1 MNIINQPWLPF
12 RFRNGEIKTLPISA
26 ISHPD
31 IIDFSLNRADFQGAA
46 YQFAIG
52 LLQTVFA
59 PEDEDEWET
68 YFETPPSDNTLKS
81 AFDKV
86 AHAFNVTGNT
96 PLFMQDFSS
105 LEEQKNIPIAQLLI
119 DAPGE
124 NGVKQNTDHFIKRGI
139 ADVMSLEMAVLAL
152 FTLQINAP
160 SGGKGHLVSL
170 RGGGPL
176 TTLISPTDTQ
186 STLWQKLW
194 LNIINRDF
202 WEYSEPNFYDGSVF
216 PWLVPLNLKE
226 GKGENV
232 FPKDVHPLYMYWAMP
247 RRIRL
252 QIENKSAICQI
263 SGKNSN
269 ITVQYY
275 LTKNYGLDYQ
285 EGWLHPLTPYTWD
298 TKKVDSFPNPIK
310 GKQGGI
316 HYNLWDRLLLSS
328 SENGQKCASVVSHYL
343 KLCQLLVLTK
353 KPRLLIFGY
362 DMDNMKPRGW
372 YALEMPIFNIDEK
385 YHNKIINE
393 IKLIQTLTSECLKS
407 VKNKIKAAWFS
418 SPKDISG
425 DMSFIDLTFW
435 QRSESLFFETVQNII
450 EKTQGNDYLTAEQ
463 ASKWL
468 NGIRNICLSIFDEY
482 ALSSLETLG
491 AISGCIKARQS
502 LIKDIYGNKAIK
514 KFIVDFKITKMSGE
528 ENGTLSIK

>member
-1 MNIINQPWLPF
+1 MNIIKQPWLPF
-12 RFRNGEIKTLPISA
+12 RFSNGKIETLPISA
-26 ISHPD
+26 ISDPN
-31 IIDFSLNRADFQGAA
+31 IFDFALNRADFQGAA

-52 LLQTVFA
+52 LLQTIFA

-68 YFETPPSDNTLKS
+68 YFASPPSSKKLQS

-86 AHAFNVTGNT
+86 AHAFNIMGDG
-96 PLFMQDFSS
+96 PLFMQDFST

-124 NGVKQNTDHFIKRGI
+124 NGIKQNTDHFIKRGV

-160 SGGKGHLVSL
+160 SGGQGHRVGL

-176 TTLISPTDTQ
+176 TTLILPSNQ

-194 LNIINRDF
+194 LNVINRDF
-202 WEYSEPNFYDGSVF
+202 WDYDDPNFTDGSVF

-226 GKGENV
+226 GMGEKIY
-232 FPKDVHPLYMYWAMP
+232 PKDVHPLHMFWAMP

-252 QIENKSAICQI
+252 QVENKSATCQI
-263 SGKNSN
+263 SGENSDT
-269 ITVQYY
+269 TVRYY

-285 EGWLHPLTPYTWD
+285 EGWLHPLTPYYWD
-298 TKKVDSFPNPIK
+298 PKKPESFPNSLK
-310 GKQGGI
+310 GRQGGI

-328 SENGQKCASVVSHYL
+328 NENGQKSAKVVSHYL
-343 KLCQLLVLTK
+343 RLYQLLEFTR

-372 YALEMPIFNIDEK
+372 YTLEMPIFHVKDE

-393 IKLIQTLTSECLKS
+393 IKYIQLLTKELLYSLKE
-407 VKNKIKAAWFS
+407 NIKKSWFD
-418 SPKDISG
+418 SPKDIKG
-425 DMSFIDLTFW
+425 DISFIDLTFW
-435 QRSESLFFETVQNII
+435 QKSENTFFEVVENIVEQI
-450 EKTQGNDYLTAEQ
+450 QKDDFLTPKQ
-463 ASKWL
+463 AGHWL
-468 NGIRNICLSIFDEY
+468 NSIRKICLSIFDEY
-482 ALSSLETLG
+482 ALSALG
-491 AISGCIKARQS
+491 TQKSIGSCIKARQS
-502 LIKDIYGNKAIK
+502 LVRNIYGNKKIK
-514 KFIVDFKITKMSGE
+514 KFAIDFNIINNEGV
-528 ENGTLSIK
+528 

>member
-31 IIDFSLNRADFQGAA
+31 IVDFSLNRADFQGAA

-59 PEDEDEWET
+59 PEDEDEWEE
-68 YFETPPSDNTLKS
+68 YFATPPSDNTLKS

-86 AHAFNVTGNT
+86 AHAFNVTGEA

-124 NGVKQNTDHFIKRGI
+124 NGIKQNTDHFIKRGI

-160 SGGKGHLVSL
+160 SGGQGHRVSL

-176 TTLISPTDTQ
+176 TTLISPTDTEA
-186 STLWQKLW
+186 TLWQKLW
-194 LNIINRDF
+194 LNVINRDF
-202 WEYSEPNFYDGSVF
+202 LEYDEPNFYDGSIF

-226 GKGENV
+226 GMGEKVYPN
-232 FPKDVHPLYMYWAMP
+232 DVHPLHMYWAMP

-252 QIENKSAICQI
+252 QAENKPATCQI
-263 SGKNSN
+263 SGENSN

-285 EGWLHPLTPYTWD
+285 EGWLHPLTPYYWD
-298 TKKVDSFPNPIK
+298 TKKPDTFPNSIK
-310 GKQGGI
+310 GREGGI

-328 SENGQKCASVVSHYL
+328 SENGQKCATVVSHYL
-343 KLCQLLVLTK
+343 KLYQSLEFTR

-372 YALEMPIFNIDEK
+372 YALEMPIFHIEDK
-385 YHNKIINE
+385 YHNKVINE
-393 IKLIQTLTSECLKS
+393 IKLIQSLTTECLKS
-407 VKNKIKAAWFS
+407 LRNQIKAAWFDR
-418 SPKDISG
+418 PKDIKG
-425 DMSFIDLTFW
+425 DISFIDLTFW
-435 QRSESLFFETVQNII
+435 QRSESIFFSTVQNII
-450 EKTQGNDYLTAEQ
+450 EQTQEDDFLTPEQ
-463 ASKWL
+463 ASLWL
-468 NGIRNICLSIFDEY
+468 NSIRNICFSIFDEY
-482 ALSSLETLG
+482 ALSSLGTQKTV
-491 AISGCIKARQS
+491 SGCIKARQN
-502 LIKDIYGNKAIK
+502 LIRDLYGNKKIK
-514 KFIVDFKITKMSGE
+514 SFATDFKITKKNGE
-528 ENGTLSIK
+528 EHGVL